1 MLSFNVKLTRGP
13 RYVTLQM
20 RESRPLVRG
29 AWRLLED
36 ESNARLTCGEG
47 TWENWALG
55 SPHGARDIRLYDPS
69 GTIAAVLKGFPAG
82 TTAAEGIVVR
92 PDFAGSFGDGDFLWS
107 QVPHVSAR
115 ERDAGSRMAAV
126 ARG

>member
-1 MLSFNVKLTRGP
+1 
-13 RYVTLQM
+13 M

-29 AWRLLED
+29 AWKRLED
-36 ESNARLTCGEG
+36 ESNALLTCEEG

-82 TTAAEGIVVR
+82 TSGGEGLIVR
-92 PDFAGSFGDGDFLWS
+92 PDFTGSFGDGDFRWR
-107 QVPHVSAR
+107 QVPNVSVCER
-115 ERDAGSRMAAV
+115 EDASRMTAM
-126 ARG
+126 ARS